1 VARRGESIYN
11 PVTKEYI
18 TFLRTTD
25 ETNGETLEFECRVAP
40 DGIPLPPHV
49 HETQEE
55 RFEVLSGTLGVM
67 LGGKKFELR
76 SGDKAILPA
85 RVKHQWWNA
94 GDTEVAF
101 RVEAEPARNLEAVL
115 EANAGMAISGKLGGK
130 RAMPKNPFLL
140 ADMGRLGETY
150 LPVVPI
156 WMQKIGLTMAA
167 TVGRALGID
176 PSLTSY
182 REAYYGYQAETAV
195 EIAEAA

>member
-1 VARRGESIYN
+1 MARRGDSIYN

-18 TFLRTTD
+18 TFLRTTE
-25 ETNGETLEFECRVAP
+25 ETDGEILEFECRVTP

-67 LGGKKFELR
+67 LGGKKFELTA
-76 SGDKAILPA
+76 GDRAVLPA

-94 GDTEVAF
+94 GDTEVVF

-115 EANAGMAISGKLGGK
+115 EANAGMAMTGKLGRK

-140 ADMGRLGETY
+140 AGMGRLGETY
-150 LPVVPI
+150 LPGVPI
-156 WMQKIGLTMAA
+156 WMQKIGLDMAA
-167 TVGRALGID
+167 SIGRVLGVD
-176 PSLTSY
+176 TTLNTY
-182 REAYYGYQAETAV
+182 REAYYGYAMES
-195 EIAEAA
+195 AEAA